1 MTAFISIIA
10 SKKSSVSA
18 IIDLLQQW
26 GYRTDRF
33 VGENASGAFLKK
45 PPRTVD
51 LLIIDYDLAEMG
63 DFRFLKQI
71 SESDRLSSVPVL
83 FLAETDELQEIQIL
97 YLQPGSFDFIDPESG
112 LQYLPGRVSVLLEI
126 SKIRTK
132 TKSETKRKSQNSF
145 IASLSHDLRNP
156 IHGILSY
163 SKFGIKKTQNDQLSK
178 EKSQYYYQSIKD
190 AGTRLL
196 DLLNDILE
204 LAKLNDDKIPFDIC
218 QRNLGTVAQGAIS
231 ELFKEIKNNQL
242 SLTLN
247 EPEIP
252 VQGLFDA
259 KQVGQVIRR
268 LLVNCFQTAETS
280 ANIILKI
287 ETIKPL
293 PEDLSTLD
301 SPAIRFSLHHPE
313 ARFSEE
319 RLDDLQRL
327 FNKDR
332 DVENTLGQMGLNFA
346 ICQRIVTKHKGRIWV
361 ESPLGGGV
369 VFGFDLPMARKGKE
383 IRD

>member
-71 SESDRLSSVPVL
+71 SETDRLSSVPVL

-178 EKSQYYYQSIKD
+178 EKSLYYYQNIKD

-218 QRNLGTVAQGAIS
+218 QRNLGTVAQGVIS
-231 ELFKEIKNNQL
+231 GLFKEIENNQL
-242 SLTLN
+242 SLALN

-259 KQVGQVIRR
+259 KQIGQVIRR

-280 ANIILKI
+280 AQISLKI
-287 ETIKPL
+287 ETIEPL
-293 PEDLSTLD
+293 PEDLSALD
-301 SPAIRFSLHHPE
+301 SPAIRFTLYHPE

-319 RLDDLQRL
+319 RLDDLRRL
-327 FNKDR
+327 FNQDR

-346 ICQRIVTKHKGRIWV
+346 ICQRIVTKHEGRIWI
-361 ESPLGGGV
+361 ESPPGGGV
-369 VFGFDLPMARKGKE
+369 VFGFDLPIVRKGKE